1 VKTRTYRATARLKD
15 VTPLVTNC
23 LQVKINSAR
32 EFYGAMCY
40 PRKNWQGM
48 RLIPLARVCGNSM
61 KKSIFSAL
69 LLAWTITQAAAVSET
84 YEINPKNSSV
94 LFKVRFL
101 WTTNIEGCFC
111 GGVSGRVSFDPD
123 APQEST
129 VKLEIKTDTLNTGV
143 TQLNNEIKAPAFLDV
158 EKFPLITFKNTSAQ
172 RVNDQQYT
180 LTGDLT
186 FHGVTKP
193 LTLRSNPVGRSKD
206 SKGESHTGSDIYLV
220 IKRSE
225 FGIKGD
231 SPAVGDDIFLTIRVR
246 N

>member
-1 VKTRTYRATARLKD
+1 
-15 VTPLVTNC
+15 
-23 LQVKINSAR
+23 
-32 EFYGAMCY
+32 
-40 PRKNWQGM
+40 
-48 RLIPLARVCGNSM
+48 M
-61 KKSIFSAL
+61 KKSIFPAL
-69 LLAWTITQAAAVSET
+69 LLGWTISQAVAVPET
-84 YEINPKNSSV
+84 YEINPESSSV
-94 LFKVRFL
+94 RFKVRLL

-123 APQEST
+123 APQKST
-129 VKLEIKTDTLNTGV
+129 VKLEIKTESLDAGIP
-143 TQLNNEIKAPAFLDV
+143 QISNEIKGPAFLDV

-186 FHGVTKP
+186 FHGVTNS
-193 LTLRSNPVGRSKD
+193 LELRSTLVGQSKD

-220 IKRSE
+220 IKRSK

-231 SPAVGDDIFLTIRVR
+231 SATVGDEIFLTIRIR

>member
-1 VKTRTYRATARLKD
+1 VLPSEELARYATH
-15 VTPLVTNC
+15 T
-23 LQVKINSAR
+23 
-32 EFYGAMCY
+32 FG
-40 PRKNWQGM
+40 
-48 RLIPLARVCGNSM
+48 ARVCVNSM

-69 LLAWTITQAAAVSET
+69 MLAWTITQAAAISQT

-94 LFKVRFL
+94 LFKVRLL

-123 APQEST
+123 APHEST
-129 VKLEIKTDTLNTGV
+129 VKLEIKTATLDTGV
-143 TQLNNEIKAPAFLDV
+143 TQLNNEIKGPGFLDV

-186 FHGVTKP
+186 FHGVTNS
-193 LTLRSNPVGRSKD
+193 LTLRSNLVGQSKD
-206 SKGESHTGSDIYLV
+206 SKSESHTGSDIYLV
-220 IKRSE
+220 IKRSK
-225 FGIKGD
+225 FGIKGA
-231 SPAVGDDIFLTIRVR
+231 SPAVGDDIFLTIRIR

>member
-1 VKTRTYRATARLKD
+1 MEEARHERTIS
-15 VTPLVTNC
+15 P
-23 LQVKINSAR
+23 
-32 EFYGAMCY
+32 
-40 PRKNWQGM
+40 
-48 RLIPLARVCGNSM
+48 M

-69 LLAWTITQAAAVSET
+69 LLAWTITHAAAVSET
-84 YEINPKNSSV
+84 YEINPKSSSV

-143 TQLNNEIKAPAFLDV
+143 TQLNNQIKAPAFLDV

-180 LTGDLT
+180 LTGNLT

-193 LTLRSNPVGRSKD
+193 LTLRSNLVSQSKD
-206 SKGESHTGSDIYLV
+206 SKGGSHTGSDIYLV

-225 FGIKGD
+225 FGIKAN
-231 SPAVGDDIFLTIRVR
+231 SPVVGDDIFLTIHLRY
-246 N
+246 

>member
-1 VKTRTYRATARLKD
+1 MDPPASRD
-15 VTPLVTNC
+15 E
-23 LQVKINSAR
+23 I
-32 EFYGAMCY
+32 
-40 PRKNWQGM
+40 
-48 RLIPLARVCGNSM
+48 GNSM
-61 KKSIFSAL
+61 KKAIFSAL

-94 LFKVRFL
+94 LFKVRLL

-123 APQEST
+123 APQKST
-129 VKLEIKTDTLNTGV
+129 VKLEIKTETLNTGV

-158 EKFPLITFKNTSAQ
+158 EKFPLITFKSASAQ
-172 RVNDQQYT
+172 RVNDQQYA

-186 FHGVTKP
+186 FHGVTKT
-193 LTLRSNPVGRSKD
+193 LTLRSNPVGHSKD
-206 SKGESHTGSDIYLV
+206 SKGESPTGSDIYLV

-231 SPAVGDDIFLTIRVR
+231 SPVVGDDIFLTIRVR

>member
-1 VKTRTYRATARLKD
+1 MNTTKALFSELVYDFQSERWNEFELPKLSLRELQALARSCSQPMGWFGTILSA
-15 VTPLVTNC
+15 VLIYVAGQVLV
-23 LQVKINSAR
+23 
-32 EFYGAMCY
+32 
-40 PRKNWQGM
+40 
-48 RLIPLARVCGNSM
+48 RLIEP
-61 KKSIFSAL
+61 AL
-69 LLAWTITQAAAVSET
+69 TLRTLIGRIAGELLMHA
-84 YEINPKNSSV
+84 NRDPKVASDEERYR
-94 LFKVRFL
+94 LF
-101 WTTNIEGCFC
+101 
-111 GGVSGRVSFDPD
+111 P
-123 APQEST
+123 
-129 VKLEIKTDTLNTGV
+129 
-143 TQLNNEIKAPAFLDV
+143 FLDV

-172 RVNDQQYT
+172 RVNDRQYT

-193 LTLRSNPVGRSKD
+193 LTLRSNLVGQSKD

>member
-1 VKTRTYRATARLKD
+1 
-15 VTPLVTNC
+15 
-23 LQVKINSAR
+23 
-32 EFYGAMCY
+32 
-40 PRKNWQGM
+40 M

-69 LLAWTITQAAAVSET
+69 LLAWTITQAVAVSET
-84 YEINPKNSSV
+84 YEINPENSSV

-111 GGVSGRVSFDPD
+111 GGVSGRVSLHSD
-123 APQEST
+123 APHEST

-143 TQLNNEIKAPAFLDV
+143 AQLTNEIKGPAFLDV

-193 LTLRSNPVGRSKD
+193 LTLRSNLVGQSKD

>member
-1 VKTRTYRATARLKD
+1 
-15 VTPLVTNC
+15 
-23 LQVKINSAR
+23 
-32 EFYGAMCY
+32 
-40 PRKNWQGM
+40 M
-48 RLIPLARVCGNSM
+48 RLIPLARGCGNSM

-84 YEINPKNSSV
+84 YEINPQNSSV

-143 TQLNNEIKAPAFLDV
+143 AQLNKEIKGPAFLDV

-172 RVNDQQYT
+172 RINDQQYT

-186 FHGVTKP
+186 FHGVTNP
-193 LTLRSNPVGRSKD
+193 LTLRSNLVGQSKD

-225 FGIKGD
+225 FGIKGNL
-231 SPAVGDDIFLTIRVR
+231 PAVGDDIFLTIRVR

>member
-1 VKTRTYRATARLKD
+1 
-15 VTPLVTNC
+15 
-23 LQVKINSAR
+23 
-32 EFYGAMCY
+32 
-40 PRKNWQGM
+40 
-48 RLIPLARVCGNSM
+48 M

-69 LLAWTITQAAAVSET
+69 LLAWTITQAAAASET

-143 TQLNNEIKAPAFLDV
+143 AQLNNEIKGPAFLDV

-172 RVNDQQYT
+172 RVNDRQYT

-193 LTLRSNPVGRSKD
+193 LTLRSNLVGQSKD